1 MNGIPVM
8 VEINSMDMEVLNELF
23 EAEEEG
29 SMVKDFSEKMLK
41 SISASSKEL
50 KSIIN
55 AVDGQNPYCMDN
67 IKT

>member
-41 SISASSKEL
+41 SISDSLKEL

>member
-41 SISASSKEL
+41 SIAASSKEL